1 MLMGDTKNARPTVA
15 AVEQAQAGKAAS
27 NFQCDSTPLT
37 TGNQGRISDF
47 LSRGRGNSVSLTQ
60 IQQWTGLDKRIIR
73 QRIAAERFKGVPIL
87 ADNKTGYYLPAT
99 EEERKRCV
107 RSMRHRAM
115 EIFKA
120 AQAIEAADISRGIST
135 HRQPAVAV
143 EEQTAVEGWF

>member
-37 TGNQGRISDF
+37 TGNQSRISSF
-47 LSRGRGNSVSLTQ
+47 LCCGRENAVPL
-60 IQQWTGLDKRIIR
+60 QQLQKWTGLDGRVIR
-73 QRIAAERFKGVPIL
+73 QRIAAERFKGIPIFS
-87 ADNKTGYYLPAT
+87 DNQTGYFLPAT
-99 EEERKRCV
+99 EERKRCV

-143 EEQTAVEGWF
+143 VEQTAVEGWL